1 MFKQNTYFG
10 CAKMRSS
17 RRPRPRSIRLG
28 SRPWQLLIVGCSA
41 LVIFAFV
48 RSPAGGRLASHRRV
62 ASALPQRVG
71 AAEASPR
78 RLRGEEASPQR
89 VSAAEASKDVSTDRA
104 EPLRPPHVEQTDART
119 LESFPARSGHAER
132 DREDESVSAKNLAAR
147 DGIKENLPANN
158 LAERDGIKEN
168 LPANN
173 LAERDGIKESF
184 PANNLAAR
192 DGIKENLPANNL
204 SARDGIKENLP
215 ANNLAARDGIKESFP
230 ATAEGRNNG
239 SQTTPPSL
247 YSPSLAS
254 LGERTCPGRRPY
266 HVLLTASSGSYQ
278 LWQSRIFH
286 HYYLRMKAEAGRCGE
301 IGGLL
306 LLYLV
311 SLSVFLYLRM
321 EAEASPCGALGCSA
335 Q

>member
-28 SRPWQLLIVGCSA
+28 SRPWQLLIVGCAA

-104 EPLRPPHVEQTDART
+104 EPSRPPHVEQTDART

-132 DREDESVSAKNLAAR
+132 DREDESVSAK
-147 DGIKENLPANN
+147 
-158 LAERDGIKEN
+158 
-168 LPANN
+168 
-173 LAERDGIKESF
+173 
-184 PANNLAAR
+184 NLAAR

-321 EAEASPCGALGCSA
+321 EAEASPCGALGCST

>member
-28 SRPWQLLIVGCSA
+28 SRPWQLLIVGCAA

-184 PANNLAAR
+184 PA
-192 DGIKENLPANNL
+192 
-204 SARDGIKENLP
+204 
-215 ANNLAARDGIKESFP
+215 
-230 ATAEGRNNG
+230 TAEGRNNG

-321 EAEASPCGALGCSA
+321 EAEASPCGALGCST

>member
-28 SRPWQLLIVGCSA
+28 SRPWQLLIVGCAA

-89 VSAAEASKDVSTDRA
+89 VSAAEASKDVSTERA

-184 PANNLAAR
+184 
-192 DGIKENLPANNL
+192 
-204 SARDGIKENLP
+204 P

-321 EAEASPCGALGCSA
+321 EAEASPCGALGCST

>member
-28 SRPWQLLIVGCSA
+28 SRPWQLLIVGCAA

-132 DREDESVSAKNLAAR
+132 DREDESVSAK
-147 DGIKENLPANN
+147 
-158 LAERDGIKEN
+158 
-168 LPANN
+168 
-173 LAERDGIKESF
+173 
-184 PANNLAAR
+184 NLAAR

-321 EAEASPCGALGCSA
+321 EAEASPCGALGCST

>member
-28 SRPWQLLIVGCSA
+28 SRPWQLLIVGCAA

-89 VSAAEASKDVSTDRA
+89 VSAAEASKDVSTERA

-184 PANNLAAR
+184 
-192 DGIKENLPANNL
+192 
-204 SARDGIKENLP
+204 P

>member
-28 SRPWQLLIVGCSA
+28 SRPWQLLIVGCAA

-89 VSAAEASKDVSTDRA
+89 VSAAEASKDVSTERA

-132 DREDESVSAKNLAAR
+132 DREDESVSAK
-147 DGIKENLPANN
+147 
-158 LAERDGIKEN
+158 
-168 LPANN
+168 
-173 LAERDGIKESF
+173 
-184 PANNLAAR
+184 
-192 DGIKENLPANNL
+192 
-204 SARDGIKENLP
+204 
-215 ANNLAARDGIKESFP
+215 NLAARDGIKESFP

>member
-28 SRPWQLLIVGCSA
+28 SRPWQLLIVGCAA

-89 VSAAEASKDVSTDRA
+89 VSAAEASKDVSTERA

-132 DREDESVSAKNLAAR
+132 DREDESVSAK
-147 DGIKENLPANN
+147 
-158 LAERDGIKEN
+158 
-168 LPANN
+168 
-173 LAERDGIKESF
+173 
-184 PANNLAAR
+184 NLAAR

-321 EAEASPCGALGCSA
+321 EAEASPCGALGCST

>member
-28 SRPWQLLIVGCSA
+28 SRPWQLLIVGCAA

-132 DREDESVSAKNLAAR
+132 DREDESVSAKNLA
-147 DGIKENLPANN
+147 
-158 LAERDGIKEN
+158 
-168 LPANN
+168 
-173 LAERDGIKESF
+173 
-184 PANNLAAR
+184 
-192 DGIKENLPANNL
+192 
-204 SARDGIKENLP
+204 ARDGIKENLP

-321 EAEASPCGALGCSA
+321 EAEASPCGALGCST